1 MNIQYEVKFCLIKSF
16 HIQTKSVLLM
26 HTGLK
31 DHLLKVSAESIKY
44 LISYVA
50 FSRTDERQKVL
61 KIVIFCNFKIWLVFI
76 SYAS

>member
-16 HIQTKSVLLM
+16 HIQIKSVLLM
-26 HTGLK
+26 QTGLK

-61 KIVIFCNFKIWLVFI
+61 KIVIFLQFQNLVSFH
-76 SYAS
+76 

>member
-1 MNIQYEVKFCLIKSF
+1 MNVQYEVKFWLIKSF
-16 HIQTKSVLLM
+16 QIQIKSVLLM

-61 KIVIFCNFKIWLVFI
+61 KLWFFAI
-76 SYAS
+76 SKFG